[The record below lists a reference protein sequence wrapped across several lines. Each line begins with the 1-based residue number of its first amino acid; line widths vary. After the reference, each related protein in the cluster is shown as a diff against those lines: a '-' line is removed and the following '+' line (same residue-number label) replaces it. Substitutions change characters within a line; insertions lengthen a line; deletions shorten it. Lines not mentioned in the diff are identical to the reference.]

1 MARKRSRPK
10 KKKSTKRAK
19 KGPGENVPFRGCQD
33 IQNEVL
39 RTGFYLS
46 RVGVRG
52 IKKPVRVNRPTGE
65 VTLTPTIDIF
75 VDLPARQKG
84 SHMSR
89 NAEVVNEIVDTGV
102 RDPCSSLEG
111 LCADL
116 TKELLEKHDYATTA
130 EVHMAADYFLE
141 RSSHSGKRS
150 LEAYRI
156 KAQAKAVR
164 GPVGGIEIVKLIG
177 VEVRGMT
184 ACPCAMESVRAIFED
199 EGVEIPKDIP
209 FITHNQRNVASVSVQ
224 VPEDYEV
231 EADDLITIIEESM
244 SSPTFEILKRGDE
257 AHLVLE
263 AHENP
268 KFVEDVVRDILTALL
283 DKYKNLPDTVK
294 VVVTSTAEE
303 SIHKHNAYAER
314 VTTLGELRKSN

>member
-1 MARKRSRPK
+1 MARKKVRSK
-10 KKKSTKRAK
+10 KKKGYKRTKK
-19 KGPGENVPFRGCQD
+19 DPGTPMPIRGCQD

-52 IKKPVRVNRPTGE
+52 IKKPVMVNRPSGG
-65 VTLTPTIDIF
+65 VTLTTTIDIF

-89 NAEVVNEIVDTGV
+89 NAEVVNEIVDTCV
-102 RDPCSSLEG
+102 REPCGSLED

-130 EVHMAADYFLE
+130 EVHMVADYFLE

-150 LEAYRI
+150 LEAYKI
-156 KAQAKAVR
+156 KAQAKALR
-164 GPVGGIEIVKLIG
+164 GPVGGVEIVKLIG
-177 VEVRGMT
+177 VEVKGMT
-184 ACPCAMESVRAIFED
+184 ACPCAMESVRAIFEE
-199 EGVEIPKDIP
+199 EGVDIPKDMP
-209 FITHNQRNVASVSVQ
+209 FITHNQRNVASISVQ
-224 VPEDYEV
+224 VPEDCEV
-231 EADDLITIIEESM
+231 EADDLITIIERSM

-257 AHLVLE
+257 ARLVLD

-283 DKYKNLPDTVK
+283 EKYPSLPDSVK

-314 VTTLGELRKSN
+314 ATTLGELRKRN